1 MNFMMNETFI
11 HVMDK
16 FNEELQLH
24 VLGYTI
30 VIVHNCKKLCIEW
43 CELSNPPYYRRR

>member
-11 HVMDK
+11 QIMDK

-24 VLGYTI
+24 V
-30 VIVHNCKKLCIEW
+30 ESW
-43 CELSNPPYYRRR
+43 AMPQ